1 MKSKQEQLNRTGI
14 YLRLS
19 KDDER
24 AGESL
29 SIENQRKIVTKYVQE
44 QGWKIIDEYIDDGYS
59 GTNFDRPDVQR
70 LLDDAKM
77 GKINTIVVKDLS
89 RFGRNYIQVGQ
100 YTDYIFPTYG
110 IRFVAISDNV
120 DTEDKNSTGMD
131 MMPIMNVFNEWHCA
145 NTSKKI
151 RAVKMSSAK
160 DGKYGSSIAA
170 YGYIA
175 GDDEKR
181 IPIVDEEAAEV
192 VRRIFNMRASGMG
205 YRKIAAT
212 LTIEGVMSPSDYRAK
227 RYGKE
232 HYGIAND
239 NHRWNGAVV
248 KNMLANP
255 IYIGNLAQLRQTTV
269 SYKNKKHVT
278 RNEKEWIVVENTHE
292 PIISQELWQKCKEIS
307 EEHYIPK
314 GIKSGI
320 VLPLSGMLYCPDC
333 GGKIKYGWTD
343 NKRKNGKVNRVCF
356 YNCGTYTRVGK
367 YACSSHFIGHNEL
380 ESIILNDI
388 HSKAKLV
395 VEDEERE
402 RKEFLE
408 QKEQLTST
416 KLNSDKK
423 NLKTTQRRIE
433 ELDRMIRSVYEDK
446 VNGKVPEEICVE
458 LLEKYLNEKKEL
470 SAKIIELE
478 KSVLEQKQNF
488 SDVDEFI
495 RRLKRYARAEELT
508 REMCLELIECVTIGA
523 YSKDKSQARKIH
535 IYYKFMDKGY
545 AEKLQN
551 K

>member
-292 PIISQELWQKCKEIS
+292 PIISKELWQKCKEIS

-380 ESIILNDI
+380 E
-388 HSKAKLV
+388 
-395 VEDEERE
+395 
-402 RKEFLE
+402 
-408 QKEQLTST
+408 
-416 KLNSDKK
+416 
-423 NLKTTQRRIE
+423 NLI
-433 ELDRMIRSVYEDK
+433 LDR
-446 VNGKVPEEICVE
+446 
-458 LLEKYLNEKKEL
+458 
-470 SAKIIELE
+470 
-478 KSVLEQKQNF
+478 KSV
-488 SDVDEFI
+488 V
-495 RRLKRYARAEELT
+495 
-508 REMCLELIECVTIGA
+508 
-523 YSKDKSQARKIH
+523 
-535 IYYKFMDKGY
+535 
-545 AEKLQN
+545 
-551 K
+551 